1 MTKGSAR
8 ADGVTVLRSG
18 GSFVLGI
25 LGSAFLLL
33 LAVLS
38 GWSRPVATGLALL
51 GAAACHLLL
60 THPHVRLDEHA
71 VTLANPVRWV
81 RIPWG
86 LLDEVIARLSL
97 DVFTETQKFTSW
109 AVSAKLDRPT
119 PSPGLPSSRDPG
131 LAAASVVR
139 APEGAAT
146 RADEGGATR
155 GGPTR
160 GGSMTAQR
168 AKQLIEQ
175 AHGEWQELVAAG
187 AVPAP
192 PEPAVARGWE
202 WRNVGLLAVG
212 AVVTVVGLL
221 T

>member
-1 MTKGSAR
+1 MTKASAR
-8 ADGVTVLRSG
+8 ADGATVLRSG

-25 LGSAFLLL
+25 LGSGFLLL
-33 LAVLS
+33 LAVLF

-86 LLDEVIARLSL
+86 LLDEVTARLSL

-109 AVSAKLDRPT
+109 AVSAKLERPT

-131 LAAASVVR
+131 LAAASVAR

-146 RADEGGATR
+146 RAGEGAAM
-155 GGPTR
+155 R

-175 AHGEWQELVAAG
+175 AHGEWQELVAAA

-192 PEPAVARGWE
+192 AQPAVALGWE

>member
-8 ADGVTVLRSG
+8 ADGATVLRSG

-25 LGSAFLLL
+25 LGSGFLLL

-51 GAAACHLLL
+51 AAAACHLLL
-60 THPHVRLDEHA
+60 THPHVRLDERA
-71 VTLANPVRWV
+71 VTLANPLRWV

-86 LLDEVIARLSL
+86 LLDEVTARLSL

-109 AVSAKLDRPT
+109 AVSAKLERPT

-131 LAAASVVR
+131 LAAASVAR
-139 APEGAAT
+139 APEGAA
-146 RADEGGATR
+146 
-155 GGPTR
+155 R

-175 AHGEWQELVAAG
+175 AHGEWQELVAAA

-192 PEPAVARGWE
+192 PEPAVAHGWE

>member
-1 MTKGSAR
+1 MTKASAR
-8 ADGVTVLRSG
+8 ADGATVLRSG

-25 LGSAFLLL
+25 LGSGFLLL
-33 LAVLS
+33 LAVLF

-86 LLDEVIARLSL
+86 LLDEVTARLSL

-109 AVSAKLDRPT
+109 AVSAKLERPT

-131 LAAASVVR
+131 LAAASVAR

-146 RADEGGATR
+146 RAGEGAAM
-155 GGPTR
+155 R
-160 GGSMTAQR
+160 GGSRPPNGPSNSSSRPMASGRSWSRPPRCRPQR
-168 AKQLIEQ
+168 SQPLRS
-175 AHGEWQELVAAG
+175 AG
-187 AVPAP
+187 SGATSACWPWAP
-192 PEPAVARGWE
+192 W
-202 WRNVGLLAVG
+202 
-212 AVVTVVGLL
+212 
-221 T
+221 